1 MIAAIIIFIL
11 TLVLVIWQPKG
22 LGIGWSASIG
32 AILALLFG
40 VITFEDIPL
49 VWEIIW
55 NATITFIAIIIISL
69 ILDEAGFFK
78 WSALHIARLG
88 NGNSR
93 KLFTYLI
100 LLGALVAAFFAND
113 GAALNRYG
121 YASIFRR

>member
-49 VWEIIW
+49 VWAIIW
-55 NATITFIAIIIISL
+55 NATITFIAIIISL

-78 WSALHIARLG
+78 WAALHIARFG
-88 NGNSR
+88 SGNSR

-100 LLGALVAAFFAND
+100 LLGA
-113 GAALNRYG
+113 
-121 YASIFRR
+121 